1 MSSLI
6 SEETSIFDSNCDQMK
21 SKGLLFVGIFLLVIG
36 ILLRK
41 VGDFPLTGLILILS
55 GVTLKTI
62 YIIAKI
68 RSGAY
73 KPGREMLY
81 LFIGLAL
88 FMTGLN
94 VRDDFKGIFPLILIV
109 SGLALKIIF
118 IVKFILITRAA
129 RTMKEQVIE

>member
-1 MSSLI
+1 
-6 SEETSIFDSNCDQMK
+6 MK

-41 VGDFPLTGLILILS
+41 VFDFPLTGLILILS

-62 YIIAKI
+62 YIVAKI
-68 RSGAY
+68 RSGDY
-73 KPGREMLY
+73 KPGREMLF

-94 VRDDFKGIFPLILIV
+94 TRDEFKGIFPLILIV

-129 RTMKEQVIE
+129 RTMKEQAIE